1 VLIDI
6 GMLESIRVFA
16 GYRMIIFG
24 GLVAVLLIV
33 RPRGLLDER
42 LVHRIGRVCSACSA
56 ARGRTRMA
64 RKGSPH
70 DGDQTGMRVG
80 GSDRPAGGRVRANAR
95 QGRRDLPPSG
105 TTLQYDCSIMLTNA
119 RTSEPLGGV
128 TLTVGA
134 DMPSM
139 PMMHNVRPVAAT
151 PGAQAGTYQA
161 RLTLEM
167 HGDWALQ
174 HSICPASVART
185 TALPRSTTERSP
197 AQALVDSRTDFTR
210 SGVSR

>member
-1 VLIDI
+1 MTAIRLACALAAAI
-6 GMLESIRVFA
+6 GL
-16 GYRMIIFG
+16 
-24 GLVAVLLIV
+24 
-33 RPRGLLDER
+33 P
-42 LVHRIGRVCSACSA
+42 A
-56 ARGRTRMA
+56 AAYAQTRA
-64 RKGSPH
+64 KADVTCR
-70 DGDQTGMRVG
+70 
-80 GSDRPAGGRVRANAR
+80 
-95 QGRRDLPPSG
+95 PSG

-174 HSICPASVART
+174 LNLSGPLRDRVVTTFRFDPDKVAPAAKVP
-185 TALPRSTTERSP
+185 PRHKH
-197 AQALVDSRTDFTR
+197 
-210 SGVSR
+210 